1 MVFRIVKDVISVTR
15 EGAKGSKWDDLKEE
29 LVSNPKD
36 GAYAVFD
43 YTMELPDG
51 RPLNKL
57 VFVSWVPDTCPVR
70 PKMLYGSSLE
80 SFKQTLNTPFKVL
93 QASDVG
99 DLDETALKALI
110 TKV

>member
-1 MVFRIVKDVISVTR
+1 MVFRIVKDVISVTK
-15 EGAKGSKWDDLKEE
+15 EGEKGASWGDLKEE
-29 LVSNPKD
+29 LVSHPKD
-36 GAYAVFD
+36 GAYAVYD
-43 YTMELPDG
+43 YTLTLPDG

-93 QASDVG
+93 QASDAG
-99 DLDETALKALI
+99 DLDE
-110 TKV
+110 KVVQELMQKV